1 MTAQLLASELA
12 NLIQESKRK
21 HNDLRQAA
29 EKSLEELKSLK
40 GPSEA
45 QIVAELAQHTNFVN
59 PFIIACGTK
68 NAKFTGI
75 AIVCLQ
81 RLIVSRALPRTKLSQ
96 VLESLQQA
104 TSAGLDVQ
112 LKILQ
117 ALPPLLSNYA
127 VDVKGELLVTA
138 LNICFILQSS
148 KNPIVNN
155 TSAATLQQLVVSVFD
170 KVVAED
176 KSGADAPVVG
186 EAPIEDGTVPLKSA
200 AMDAYRVGCFLA
212 LSCFMLADQ
221 PGVQRHMSPHGGP
234 ATGVSPFL
242 RSSSDIRP

>member
-1 MTAQLLASELA
+1 MTTQLLATELA

-29 EKSLEELKSLK
+29 EKSLEELRNLRN
-40 GPSEA
+40 PSEQTA
-45 QIVAELAQHTNFVN
+45 PEELSQKVNFVN

-68 NAKFTGI
+68 NAKFTAI

-81 RLIVSRALPRTKLSQ
+81 RLIVAQALPRSKLNQ
-96 VLESLQQA
+96 VLEALMQA

-117 ALPPLLSNYA
+117 ALPSLVQNYA
-127 VDVKGELLVTA
+127 SDLKGNLLVTA
-138 LNICFILQSS
+138 LNICFTLQSS
-148 KNPIVNN
+148 KNAIVNH

-176 KSGADAPVVG
+176 KKAGD
-186 EAPIEDGTVPLKSA
+186 VPTGDPEQSETRPA
-200 AMDAYRVGCFLA
+200 ALDAYRVC
-212 LSCFMLADQ
+212 
-221 PGVQRHMSPHGGP
+221 V
-234 ATGVSPFL
+234 
-242 RSSSDIRP
+242 